1 MAKQLVSGLKNCR
14 GEVGK
19 GTRVLFLQ
27 RASGLYSYSFQELI
41 IPWLTPKMHD
51 PE

>member
-1 MAKQLVSGLKNCR
+1 MAKQLVSGFKNCR

-27 RASGLYSYSFQELI
+27 RASGFYSLFRELI

>member
-1 MAKQLVSGLKNCR
+1 MAKQLVSGLKNCL

-27 RASGLYSYSFQELI
+27 RASAVYSFQELI